1 MGSYSNLDGL
11 LECLCINLIDE
22 AEKLPKADMVI
33 ANLLIEYIGYESFR
47 NAIGQVSPKYVS
59 CIIQINIEDS
69 WVSESLYLHVFD
81 GLEQVHHQIEESAL
95 KKTMSEIGYQEIKT
109 LEYILPNGKNWCRW
123 TLEDKYLFVNL
134 ANSLV

>member
-22 AEKLPKADMVI
+22 ADKLPKVDMVI

-69 WVSESLYLHVFD
+69 WVSESPYLHVFD

-95 KKTMSEIGYQEIKT
+95 KKTMSEIGYHEIKT
-109 LEYILPNGKNWCRW
+109 LEYILPNGKNWCR
-123 TLEDKYLFVNL
+123 
-134 ANSLV
+134 